1 MFFRDFLVLFG
12 QGVAIIGVVCA
23 EPGAWAGDTSNCSDF
38 WEKLFLIEFLEAFSY
53 REREVL
59 KFGQGVINFSMIC
72 GEVPRT
78 GLFAKLKFS
87 VNFFGKELIFIDKRA
102 VKKALHLDNKTEF

>member
-38 WEKLFLIEFLEAFSY
+38 WEKLFLIKFLEAFSY

-59 KFGQGVINFSMIC
+59 KEVRNPLTAQHISYACSNVIFSRPSSSIHYELN
-72 GEVPRT
+72 GIRAEE
-78 GLFAKLKFS
+78 FS
-87 VNFFGKELIFIDKRA
+87 EKGT
-102 VKKALHLDNKTEF
+102 ALR

>member
-12 QGVAIIGVVCA
+12 QGVAIIGVVCT
-23 EPGAWAGDTSNCSDF
+23 EPGDTSNCSDF
-38 WEKLFLIEFLEAFSY
+38 WEKLFLIKFLEAFSY

-59 KFGQGVINFSMIC
+59 KFGQGVINFGMIC

-78 GLFAKLKFS
+78 GLFTNPSINLLCPA
-87 VNFFGKELIFIDKRA
+87 I
-102 VKKALHLDNKTEF
+102 